1 MFNLASGV
9 FLADREFLFPVAHAE
24 IQEHQY
30 TAYQPAC
37 RITQC
42 NRINAGGYMGN
53 DEEIDLAKDNE

>member
-30 TAYQPAC
+30 AAYQPAGWVS
-37 RITQC
+37 QC
-42 NRINAGGYMGN
+42 NRIDAGSYMGD
-53 DEEIDLAKDNE
+53 DEQVDLAEDDE